1 MTVPASALLHAIR
14 GIALASYPKNGRSG
28 PPYRFD
34 IRVRKRL
41 PPGMPTTLRIKI
53 TAKRQATFP
62 AAALKALR
70 VKPGDYL
77 ELIQDKDD
85 WRLTPVGVDLSKL
98 GTLRDKIAQKHPP
111 FDLAKWR
118 DTPKDHARLRD

>member
-1 MTVPASALLHAIR
+1 
-14 GIALASYPKNGRSG
+14 
-28 PPYRFD
+28 
-34 IRVRKRL
+34 
-41 PPGMPTTLRIKI
+41 MPTTLRIKI

-85 WRLTPVGVDLSKL
+85 WRLAPAGVDFDKL
-98 GTLRDKIAQKHPP
+98 GTLRHKIAPKHPP

-118 DTPKDHARLRD
+118 GTPKDHARLRD

>member
-1 MTVPASALLHAIR
+1 
-14 GIALASYPKNGRSG
+14 
-28 PPYRFD
+28 
-34 IRVRKRL
+34 
-41 PPGMPTTLRIKI
+41 MPTKLRIKI

-85 WRLTPVGVDLSKL
+85 WRLAPVGIDRSKL
-98 GTLRDKIAQKHPP
+98 GPLRHKISANHPAL
-111 FDLAKWR
+111 DLAKWR
-118 DTPKDHARLRD
+118 DTPKDYARLRD

>member
-1 MTVPASALLHAIR
+1 
-14 GIALASYPKNGRSG
+14 
-28 PPYRFD
+28 
-34 IRVRKRL
+34 
-41 PPGMPTTLRIKI
+41 MPTTLRIRI

-77 ELIQDKDD
+77 ELIQDKKD
-85 WRLTPVGVDLSKL
+85 WRLTPSGIDHAKL
-98 GTLRDKIAQKHPP
+98 APLRQRIAPNHPA
-111 FDLAKWR
+111 FDLAAWR

>member
-1 MTVPASALLHAIR
+1 
-14 GIALASYPKNGRSG
+14 
-28 PPYRFD
+28 
-34 IRVRKRL
+34 
-41 PPGMPTTLRIKI
+41 MPTTLRIKI

-85 WRLTPVGVDLSKL
+85 WRLAPAGVDFSKL
-98 GTLRDKIAQKHPP
+98 GTLQQKIAPKHPP
-111 FDLAKWR
+111 FDLATWR
-118 DTPKDHARLRD
+118 SAAKDHARRRA

>member
-1 MTVPASALLHAIR
+1 
-14 GIALASYPKNGRSG
+14 
-28 PPYRFD
+28 
-34 IRVRKRL
+34 
-41 PPGMPTTLRIKI
+41 MPVTLRIKI

-85 WRLTPVGVDLSKL
+85 WRLAPAGVDFGKL
-98 GTLRDKIAQKHPP
+98 GTLHSKISANHPP
-111 FDLAKWR
+111 LDLAKWR
-118 DTPKDHARLRD
+118 AAPKDHARLRD